1 MTEKAQIGA
10 SLADSGFS
18 TYLNIV
24 DVQKIYW
31 YHDLF
36 SGRKKWNAGWRK
48 YSDTVCFRSD
58 RGYSCGYDQPACGRG
73 NGSSVISVQL
83 SYHEKEGI
91 IIFSD

>member
-36 SGRKKWNAGWRK
+36 SGRMLDGESTVILSVFGVIGDIAVDMISLLVAGGMAAVSYLCSCRIMKK
-48 YSDTVCFRSD
+48 
-58 RGYSCGYDQPACGRG
+58 
-73 NGSSVISVQL
+73 
-83 SYHEKEGI
+83 KEL
-91 IIFSD
+91 